1 MQVSVAVICNLIKF
15 CAVASCTGIC
25 MKILSV
31 VC

>member
-1 MQVSVAVICNLIKF
+1 MQVSVAVICNFIKY
-15 CAVASCTGIC
+15 CAVASCSGSC